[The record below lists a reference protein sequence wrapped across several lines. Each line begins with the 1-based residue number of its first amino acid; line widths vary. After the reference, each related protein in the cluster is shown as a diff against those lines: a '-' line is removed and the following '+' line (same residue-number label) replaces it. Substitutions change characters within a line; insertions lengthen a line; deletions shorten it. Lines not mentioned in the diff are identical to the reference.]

1 MRNQLNRAMKTTTSR
16 RPGRPVNE
24 AERSRRR
31 KAILESATRA
41 FAEDGF
47 AATDVRRIADDLGV
61 GKGTIY
67 RHFSTKEEL
76 FLATVDAAML
86 RLRQEVDEAADLAE
100 APLEQIAAGIRAYLA
115 YFRNHPEVV
124 ELLIQERAHFRDR
137 KQSTYFQHR
146 QQGLARWS
154 ALYHALID
162 NGIVRPIAV
171 ESIIDVVSNVLY
183 GTMFTNHFN
192 GTSKSIDEQ
201 CQDVLDILL
210 HGISAVG

>member
-1 MRNQLNRAMKTTTSR
+1 MKTKTSR

-41 FAEDGF
+41 FAAHGF
-47 AATDVRRIADDLGV
+47 AATDVRQIADDLGV

-86 RLRQEVDEAADLAE
+86 RLRQEVDEAADLAKV
-100 APLEQIAAGIRAYLA
+100 PLEQIAAGIRAYLA
-115 YFRNHPEVV
+115 YFRTHPDVV
-124 ELLIQERAHFRDR
+124 ELMIQERAHFRDR

-146 QQGLARWS
+146 EQGVARWS
-154 ALYHALID
+154 ALYHELID
-162 NGIVRPIAV
+162 DGIVRPIAV

-201 CQDVLDILL
+201 CQDVLDILF
-210 HGISAVG
+210 HGISSA